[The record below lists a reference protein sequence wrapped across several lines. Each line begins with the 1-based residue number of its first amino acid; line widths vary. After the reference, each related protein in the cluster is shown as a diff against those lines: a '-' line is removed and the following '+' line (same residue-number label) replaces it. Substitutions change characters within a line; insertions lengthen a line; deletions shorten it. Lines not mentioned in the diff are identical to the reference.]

1 MLGVR
6 EVERTET
13 RTVYSF
19 RMQAT
24 NPNREPIPLREVTY
38 RVTLDNQYTFS
49 GVRSP
54 ETTLHIYGQHEFEIP
69 AVFEIGSNQ
78 IAGIVDYTL
87 VGSTKYL
94 KPGKFNEVLYDS
106 KVIVPKS
113 EFTLRGKIDVDQ
125 PAASTLSQ

>member
-6 EVERTET
+6 EVERTDT

-24 NPNREPIPLREVTY
+24 NPNKEPIPLREVSY
-38 RVTLDNQYTFS
+38 SVTLDNQYTFT

-69 AVFEIGSNQ
+69 AVFELGSNQ
-78 IAGIVDYTL
+78 ITGIIDYTL
-87 VGSTKYL
+87 IGSTKYL

-106 KVIVPKS
+106 KISVPKS
-113 EFTLRGKIDVDQ
+113 EFTFKGKIDVDQ
-125 PAASTLSQ
+125 PAASAVGQ